1 MRQGLYLF
9 FFFFL
14 VFTGCNDKDSDNAII
29 PKLKMQAII
38 NDLMKAD
45 QFISDFRVPTD
56 TVMNRDVE
64 SIKLYQQVF
73 SIHGITKTQ
82 FEQSLTYYQ
91 SRPDL
96 LKAMMDSISK
106 PPVVAPTPTTSPKD
120 TNSKRVLPL
129 SIKDSIILTKDSL
142 LRKKKIPVKNN

>member
-1 MRQGLYLF
+1 MKKWLYLF
-9 FFFFL
+9 FICL
-14 VFTGCNDKDSDNAII
+14 LAIGCKNKGGDNSII
-29 PKLKMQAII
+29 PIVKMQAILT
-38 NDLMKAD
+38 DLMKAD
-45 QFISDFRVPTD
+45 QFISDFRVPRD

-73 SIHGITKTQ
+73 TIHGISKAQ

-106 PPVVAPTPTTSPKD
+106 PPVVAPAPTTSPKD

-129 SIKDSIILTKDSL
+129 SKKDSIILTKDSL